1 MGIRVQVNSVYLMSP
16 CLTFVISVEVNSV
29 LRGLNVVQEGPA
41 LQHLLP
47 VGTTPTLG
55 TTAIDTEF

>member
-1 MGIRVQVNSVYLMSP
+1 MYLMSP

-29 LRGLNVVQEGPA
+29 LRGLNVVQEGPV